1 MHAPA
6 LFERN
11 RCPVLR
17 VDEACTPS
25 DRTAARIEQ
34 ARRELPL
41 PSSQVMITEARTGRL
56 RRELELARKPPKVL

>member
-1 MHAPA
+1 MRAPA
-6 LFERN
+6 LLERE

-25 DRTAARIEQ
+25 DRAAPRIEQ

-41 PSSQVMITEARTGRL
+41 TSSQVTEARTGRL
-56 RRELELARKPPKVL
+56 RRELKLARKPPKVF